1 MLAEDDLVEEMRRT
15 VWARKGGQAGKRERP
30 ARWYIAKR
38 GTIFR
43 GSRPRK
49 NVDIYK
55 DITHLY
61 RRRKSGKK
69 KGRIE
74 WATAFWIEGAHVQTL
89 CTAAEV
95 RDVFFLRRQPFST
108 LFNE

>member
-1 MLAEDDLVEEMRRT
+1 MNVEDDFIEEMRRT
-15 VWARKGGQAGKRERP
+15 VWARKGGQAGARERP

-43 GSRPRK
+43 DKPLDK
-49 NVDIYK
+49 VDIYK

-74 WATAFWIEGAHVQTL
+74 WATTFWIEGAHIQTL
-89 CTAAEV
+89 STSIEV
-95 RDVFFLRRQPFST
+95 RFLFTIRCPLRAI
-108 LFNE
+108 